1 MTRAQFVVLIGS
13 KSYYQCR
20 SYEELHVSG
29 DLPLPTERGQAPEVF
44 CWSGFG
50 RGCVKLNKFH
60 TPAIALPLILKVVRG
75 NGQADQGTL

>member
-50 RGCVKLNKFH
+50 RGCVKLNKF
-60 TPAIALPLILKVVRG
+60 PGGG
-75 NGQADQGTL
+75 NNIVMYNGGTKLT